1 MKFTT
6 LEEKEFTKFEEKEP
20 VGNFFQSAPRAVLRK
35 KMGFST
41 HLIGVKEKTTVLLA
55 ALLIERDKE
64 AWIQLGPILDYK
76 NTKLLNFFLEELKK
90 YCKEQGFI
98 KLEIFPPLVL
108 STRDLDGSV
117 IEKWDYK
124 KIFEIFKNHG
134 FTHEGFTTEIENKAN
149 RWMFV
154 KDLTGIKD
162 LREAELTMNSSTRKK
177 LHKTR
182 RELDIKVL
190 TDKKELKEWLKAL
203 QDSDKRNGVK
213 TREVKYFEDLWDAFG
228 EKAIFVEARRKD
240 NGELVSSEVDIL
252 HPNEMVAFVA
262 GTVEKNK
269 HYNGSTAIK
278 GFNIE
283 ECLKRGKTRLNLYG
297 MKGDFTPDNPL
308 LYFKGGLRGVTEEYI
323 GGFCLVLNPTKLFLN
338 KVKRR
343 IKKLPLL
350 SHR

>member
-1 MKFTT
+1 MKFVN
-6 LEEKEFTKFEEKEP
+6 LEEKEFTKFEEKEA
-20 VGNFFQSAPRAVLRK
+20 VGNFFQSVPRATLRK
-35 KMGFST
+35 KMGFSA
-41 HLIGVKEKTTVLLA
+41 HLIGVKEKEKVLLA

-76 NTKLLNFFLEELKK
+76 NTKLLNYFLTELKK
-90 YCKEQGFI
+90 YCKKNGFI

-108 STRDLDGSV
+108 STRDLDGSI
-117 IEKWDYK
+117 IEKWDYD
-124 KIFEIFKNHG
+124 KIFQLFKTQG

-149 RWMFV
+149 RWMFI

-162 LREAELTMNSSTRKK
+162 IREAELTMNSSTRKK

-190 TDKKELKEWLKAL
+190 KDKQELPEWLKAL

-228 EKAIFVEARRKD
+228 ENAIFVEARRKD
-240 NGELVSSEVDIL
+240 NKELVSSEVDII

-269 HYNGSTAIK
+269 HFNGSTAIK

-297 MKGDFTPDNPL
+297 MKGDFSPKNPL

-323 GGFCLVLNPTKLFLN
+323 GGFCLVLDPFKLFLN

-343 IKKLPLL
+343 IRRII
-350 SHR
+350 H